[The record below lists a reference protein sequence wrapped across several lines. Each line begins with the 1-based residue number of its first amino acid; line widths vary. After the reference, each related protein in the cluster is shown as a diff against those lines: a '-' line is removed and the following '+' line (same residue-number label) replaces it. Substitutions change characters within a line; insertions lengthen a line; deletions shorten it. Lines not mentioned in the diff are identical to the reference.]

1 MFIGSLSGRII
12 WNFSTIAVLSAVLA
26 VVATFAANRARV
38 ADLERNDAFAIVQQA
53 AELIALASEARRSAF
68 VFVQSRTGND
78 AKRAEENLVAL
89 ETYSR
94 LHPADATVANAV
106 ASIQAAYGETAGS
119 IHTLSVAMTRLVDS
133 AVQVGNPAG
142 ALAGIASRSG
152 SVDMINAGFTMTD
165 ASGRL
170 STATTNYVATFQA
183 LDRERIL
190 QELARLDEAA
200 KIMSRLP
207 GAPPRVGK
215 MAAKMAELSALVTDH
230 MPKLDAAQRASHDAA
245 SRLDAAYKALDEIGD
260 VARARALADFEA
272 ASARAEEAGWM
283 LRSGLTLAAVLI
295 PIVGLLL
302 AFFLARRITRPIF
315 DLQSAMVAINAGSL
329 GSVVQDLNRPDEI
342 GQMARSVEQF
352 RLNEIRRLELQ
363 AADEAR
369 NRRDR
374 VRHELVS
381 SLIDEF
387 KSTTN
392 GLLLD
397 VVGDVSQLS
406 VASGKVV
413 RLMEEGASKAESA
426 TGASRRVSDSVEQLS
441 ASASELADS
450 VDEVAQKI
458 VTSSTTVHQVATL
471 SRSAKE
477 EVAGLA
483 YAAQQIGEVIS
494 MIRKVADQ
502 TNLLALNA
510 TIEAARAGEHGRGFS
525 VVAAEVKDLANQTA
539 HATTNIADHVAEI
552 QSTTERAVMAIN
564 RISESMDTVQMTSGA
579 ISAAVEQQAASTGA
593 ISRNTAMAADGT
605 KNVAS
610 DVRRVLDGVLGARE
624 AIDDVNR
631 VAGAVTDR
639 SEALKRK
646 IETFL
651 AEVAAA

>member
-1 MFIGSLSGRII
+1 
-12 WNFSTIAVLSAVLA
+12 
-26 VVATFAANRARV
+26 
-38 ADLERNDAFAIVQQA
+38 
-53 AELIALASEARRSAF
+53 
-68 VFVQSRTGND
+68 
-78 AKRAEENLVAL
+78 
-89 ETYSR
+89 
-94 LHPADATVANAV
+94 
-106 ASIQAAYGETAGS
+106 
-119 IHTLSVAMTRLVDS
+119 
-133 AVQVGNPAG
+133 
-142 ALAGIASRSG
+142 
-152 SVDMINAGFTMTD
+152 
-165 ASGRL
+165 
-170 STATTNYVATFQA
+170 
-183 LDRERIL
+183 
-190 QELARLDEAA
+190 
-200 KIMSRLP
+200 
-207 GAPPRVGK
+207 
-215 MAAKMAELSALVTDH
+215 
-230 MPKLDAAQRASHDAA
+230 
-245 SRLDAAYKALDEIGD
+245 
-260 VARARALADFEA
+260 
-272 ASARAEEAGWM
+272 M